1 MQSCC
6 GGPDKGS
13 CASWAEDAV
22 SVDQGDTEAG
32 QHDAEG
38 PPAFRVVRRGYDRD
52 EVDAYFSQLAARLR
66 QAVDQYARAE
76 QARAELEAEATRLRD
91 RAPSFWP
98 VGGGGGRA
106 VPGAGAHR

>member
-52 EVDAYFSQLAARLR
+52 EVDAYFSQPPPRLR
-66 QAVDQYARAE
+66 QAVDHYASAD
-76 QARAELEAEATRLRD
+76 QARAELAGEVTRLRG
-91 RAPSFWP
+91 RSPS
-98 VGGGGGRA
+98 VEQGGGGA
-106 VPGAGAHR
+106 